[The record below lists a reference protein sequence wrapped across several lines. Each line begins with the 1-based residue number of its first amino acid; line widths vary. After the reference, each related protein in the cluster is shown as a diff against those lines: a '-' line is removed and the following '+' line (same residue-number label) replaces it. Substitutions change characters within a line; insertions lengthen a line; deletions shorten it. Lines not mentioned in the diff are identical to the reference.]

1 MKTIGLVYISL
12 SGNTKSF
19 IERLQNYLKFNS
31 NYKIKTIHVKDLIK
45 QNQPFTKLNYPFIT
59 FLPTYLEGG
68 NGIDSGNTEIL
79 TTPLKDF
86 IAYQNNYKNCLG
98 IVGFGNK
105 NFNHQYCL
113 TAKQYSEKFN
123 FPVLNTVELRGMQN
137 DVERIG
143 KKIINMFEN

>member
-1 MKTIGLVYISL
+1 M
-12 SGNTKSF
+12 
-19 IERLQNYLKFNS
+19 
-31 NYKIKTIHVKDLIK
+31 
-45 QNQPFTKLNYPFIT
+45 
-59 FLPTYLEGG
+59 EGG

-123 FPVLNTVELRGMQN
+123 FPVLDTVEQN
-137 DVERIG
+137 DIEQIE

>member
-1 MKTIGLVYISL
+1 MLNFYTTSFPIIFITIILFY
-12 SGNTKSF
+12 
-19 IERLQNYLKFNS
+19 S

-123 FPVLNTVELRGMQN
+123 FPVLDTVELRGMQN

-143 KKIINMFEN
+143 KKL